1 MDPASA
7 FLEPSYIMPGQLDI
21 LYRGMLNMPDP
32 SGGAPLSDLMADQ
45 PYAGVSSVTD
55 LDGLGFQEALPPVID
70 FGVLQAAQQAQK
82 AQQTQQQRSG
92 GFSNSQVASPSQNHP
107 GAVSGSNTRPR
118 SVRRTAQASPA
129 QRLSGTRSAVLADPK
144 SSPLGDATIKP
155 VQTCCWHQMALDRLW
170 EQFIA
175 SVCIQ
180 QDHRISSTSMSVML
194 PVLMTMLMLML
205 MMEVYC

>member
-7 FLEPSYIMPGQLDI
+7 FLEPPYIMPGQLDI

-55 LDGLGFQEALPPVID
+55 LDSMGFQEALPPVID

-82 AQQTQQQRSG
+82 AQQAQQTQQQHSG
-92 GFSNSQVASPSQNHP
+92 GFANSQSDSPSQNHP

-129 QRLSGTRSAVLADPK
+129 QRPSGAQYAVLVYTRSDSRLLLPSSLSRHASGTQSL
-144 SSPLGDATIKP
+144 
-155 VQTCCWHQMALDRLW
+155 
-170 EQFIA
+170 
-175 SVCIQ
+175 
-180 QDHRISSTSMSVML
+180 
-194 PVLMTMLMLML
+194 
-205 MMEVYC
+205 